1 MCKAVSKVEAAAA
14 VKARG
19 GGEQFNGREGETA
32 FVSVGEYLIRYII
45 LLLCKNKRL
54 PKTENY
60 E

>member
-32 FVSVGEYLIRYII
+32 FVSVGEYIF
-45 LLLCKNKRL
+45 
-54 PKTENY
+54 
-60 E
+60 

>member
-32 FVSVGEYLIRYII
+32 FVSVGEYTFCDTQRKARVSTL
-45 LLLCKNKRL
+45 
-54 PKTENY
+54 
-60 E
+60 